1 MGTCSL
7 CYVLCALWFVLGT
20 WRLVLGAWYLA
31 LGTLCGSAA
40 LRAEILWLSVIA
52 HTISAAPPPR
62 HSLKVLSK
70 GSRKAVGFPH
80 GGRQSRSKY

>member
-40 LRAEILWLSVIA
+40 LRAESLRLSESLFDK
-52 HTISAAPPPR
+52 TLRLCLGGGAAEI
-62 HSLKVLSK
+62 V
-70 GSRKAVGFPH
+70 
-80 GGRQSRSKY
+80 